1 MPNAGH
7 EGGNEMWLVI
17 LGVGAITLAKVINAI
32 DNPKPMS
39 PFETLAT
46 VDRKVKRG
54 KAYNRAMVLMQ
65 ISLCCLGLALA
76 FISSPIAGF
85 IVLVYALLIM
95 KSLRFALPRGY
106 SKLMK

>member
-1 MPNAGH
+1 
-7 EGGNEMWLVI
+7 MWLVI

-39 PFETLAT
+39 AFETPAT

-54 KAYNRAMVLMQ
+54 KACNRAMVLIQ
-65 ISLCCLGLALA
+65 IALCCLGVTLA
-76 FISSPIAGF
+76 FISSAISGF
-85 IVLVYALLIM
+85 IVAMYAVLII

-106 SKLMK
+106 SKLIK

>member
-1 MPNAGH
+1 
-7 EGGNEMWLVI
+7 MWLVI

-39 PFETLAT
+39 PFETPAT

-54 KAYNRAMVLMQ
+54 RACNRAIVLIQ
-65 ISLCCLGLALA
+65 IALCCLGVTLA
-76 FISSPIAGF
+76 FISSAISGF
-85 IVLVYALLIM
+85 IVVMYAVLII

-106 SKLMK
+106 SKLIK